1 MCVCRGLLDLEVHY
15 GAIVQSLPTSNKCSL
30 PSQRERF
37 AVCVCVGGTQICMIE
52 TLRVLV
58 YCIVYECPS

>member
-15 GAIVQSLPTSNKCSL
+15 GAIVQYLPTSNKCSL

-37 AVCVCVGGTQICMIE
+37 AVCVCVGGTQFCKIE
-52 TLRVLV
+52 TL
-58 YCIVYECPS
+58 S

>member
-30 PSQRERF
+30 PKDLL
-37 AVCVCVGGTQICMIE
+37 CVCVGGTQFCKIE
-52 TLRVLV
+52 TL
-58 YCIVYECPS
+58 S